1 MAVELVN
8 SAIPDRRKANKA
20 ELAEWFGVSVPT
32 VDAWIRR
39 GCPHLQRGNRGLS
52 WVFDIKAVA
61 EWYYGASESP
71 DDDPEKMAPK
81 DRLDWYRGARE
92 RTKHLEECGE
102 LMRAA
107 DFETALASA
116 IKTIAVTLESLPDVM
131 ERDAGIDGAAVERC
145 QIVVDRMR
153 EDLHKRLTT
162 PSTDA

>member
-1 MAVELVN
+1 MTSQVE
-8 SAIPDRRKANKA
+8 ITD
-20 ELAEWFGVSVPT
+20 
-32 VDAWIRR
+32 
-39 GCPHLQRGNRGLS
+39 GLS
-52 WVFDIKAVA
+52 VSLSTLAREFGMARETCKKRLQQAGVASSGKHKGHDIFRI
-61 EWYYGASESP
+61 GAAARAILAPEIENAREE
-71 DDDPEKMAPK
+71 DPEKMSPK

-92 RTKHLEECGE
+92 RTKHMEECGD

-145 QIVVDRMR
+145 QVVVDRMR

-162 PSTDA
+162 PATDA